1 MSFEREIN
9 TRFKKIRVEVKPE
22 FDSDVLKDSLATF
35 LSARRKT
42 SGLIFKDKV
51 MKIRLVKLAV
61 AAAAIIAVVLFLY
74 SENDAVSGIAWAD
87 VLEKT
92 RKVKQVHITA
102 ISVPF
107 RWGWQMKPTSI
118 SDLYYSSPNTW
129 RGHGFGLVQFFKDGE
144 SQLYDTQQK
153 EFIPDNNV
161 YTPLGSIRFMEAIRN
176 NENFL
181 EAILIAFF
189 RNNIPEAVV
198 APDSSQS
205 YDTGI
210 EVIDFANSQQ
220 SLSARVWVMRQ
231 SQLPIQIKVNWINAG
246 PMQEFLGVFDY
257 TDPQSEEFFDPNAF
271 AEKAKLVVGPVEDF
285 YEIGRTLT
293 AYGEPEMSAEVPEG
307 LVFEEFDRGS
317 RAWRPCELSADGKF
331 LAYAVWT
338 IDKKWIREQTDVY
351 VLNVDTGKKEKVA
364 QINHQIS
371 ELYWQDSK
379 TLLCG
384 EALSPFYYRISLTT
398 GKVSRLELSE
408 LADTDLDFI
417 IYKRMS
423 PDKKRIAFLGRDKAC
438 ASDTMQYGLWVLE
451 LESREIKLLIGD
463 NLKSV
468 PAWSPDSMKLAI
480 GNKPGYTTEHPLCI
494 VDVAN
499 GEVTD
504 TQVKGV
510 GAAWSPDGN
519 MIAYVTN
526 SHRGSYRHG
535 IPAIGRIAVLNLST
549 GQVNY
554 VSDEGWA
561 KKYDDG
567 TRQLHGNIFP
577 RWSPDS
583 KWLAY
588 IQYEQS
594 ISEVQDTEEESRKV
608 FVAEPSG
615 QTVIE
620 IEDKF
625 DAMSWDKTG
634 HDLLLVEG
642 DHVLRTTPE

>member
-1 MSFEREIN
+1 MSFEREIK

-22 FDSDVLKDSLATF
+22 FDSNVLKDSLATF

-42 SGLIFKDKV
+42 SGLVFKGKV

-61 AAAAIIAVVLFLY
+61 AAVAIIAVVLFLY
-74 SENDAVSGIAWAD
+74 PENDTVSGVAWAD

-107 RWGWQMKPTSI
+107 RWGWQIKPTSI

-129 RGHGFGLVQFFKDGE
+129 RGHGFGVVQFFKNGE
-144 SQLYDTQQK
+144 SRLYDTQQK
-153 EFIPDNNV
+153 EFILDNNV
-161 YTPLGSIRFMEAIRN
+161 YTPLGSIRFMETIRN

-181 EAILIAFF
+181 ESILIAFF

-198 APDSSQS
+198 APNSSQS

-210 EVIDFANSQQ
+210 EVIDFANSRQ

-271 AEKAKLVVGPVEDF
+271 AEKAKLVTGPEEDF

-307 LVFEEFDRGS
+307 LIFEEFDRGS

-338 IDKKWIREQTDVY
+338 IDKRWVRERTDVY
-351 VLNVDTGKKEKVA
+351 VLNIDAGKKEKVA
-364 QINHQIS
+364 QINHGVS
-371 ELYWQDSK
+371 ELHWQDSK

-384 EALSPFYYRISLTT
+384 ESLSPFYYRISLTT
-398 GKVSRLELSE
+398 GKVSRFELSE
-408 LADTDLDFI
+408 LTDADVDFVA
-417 IYKRMS
+417 YKRIS
-423 PDKKRIAFLGRDKAC
+423 PDKKRIAFLGRVKAC
-438 ASDTMQYGLWVLE
+438 ASDAMQYGLWVLE
-451 LESREIKLLIGD
+451 LESREIRLLIGEGLK
-463 NLKSV
+463 NL

-480 GNKPGYTTEHPLCI
+480 GNKPGYTSEHPLCI
-494 VDVAN
+494 VDVTT

-504 TQVKGV
+504 TQIKGA

-526 SHRGSYRHG
+526 SHWGSYRHG
-535 IPAIGRIAVLNLST
+535 IPATGRIAVLNLST
-549 GQVNY
+549 GQLSY

-561 KKYDDG
+561 KKFDDES
-567 TRQLHGNIFP
+567 RQLHGNIFP
-577 RWSPDS
+577 RWSADG

-588 IQYEQS
+588 IQYEQF
-594 ISEVQDTEEESRKV
+594 ISEAQDTEEESRKV

-620 IEDKF
+620 IEDTF

-642 DHVLRTTPE
+642 DHVFRTTPK

>member
-1 MSFEREIN
+1 MSFEREIK

-42 SGLIFKDKV
+42 SSLIFEGKL
-51 MKIRLVKLAV
+51 MKLVKLAV
-61 AAAAIIAVVLFLY
+61 AAAVIIAVVLFLY
-74 SENDAVSGIAWAD
+74 SENDTVSGVAWAD

-107 RWGWQMKPTSI
+107 RCGWQMKPTSI

-129 RGHGFGLVQFFKDGE
+129 RGHGFGLVQFFREGE
-144 SQLYDTQQK
+144 SRLYDTQQK
-153 EFIPDNNV
+153 EFTSDKKIYV
-161 YTPLGSIRFMEAIRN
+161 PLGSIGFTEAIGN

-181 EAILIAFF
+181 EAILTAFF

-198 APDSSQS
+198 APDSNRS

-257 TDPQSEEFFDPNAF
+257 TDPQSEEFFDPNTF
-271 AEKAKLVVGPVEDF
+271 AEKAELVVGPAEDF

-307 LVFEEFDRGS
+307 LVFEEFDRSS

-331 LAYAVWT
+331 LAYAVET
-338 IDKKWIREQTDVY
+338 IDKKWVRERTDVY
-351 VLNVDTGKKEKVA
+351 VLNIDTGKREKVA
-364 QINHQIS
+364 QINHGLS

-384 EALSPFYYRISLTT
+384 ESLSPFYYRISLTT
-398 GKVSRLELSE
+398 GKVIRFELSE
-408 LADTDLDFI
+408 LTDADVDFVA
-417 IYKRMS
+417 YKRIS
-423 PDKKRIAFLGRDKAC
+423 PDKKRIAFLGRVKDC
-438 ASDTMQYGLWVLE
+438 ASDAMQYGLWVLE
-451 LESREIKLLIGD
+451 PESREIKLLIGD
-463 NLKSV
+463 GLKNL
-468 PAWSPDSMKLAI
+468 PAWSPDSMKIAI
-480 GNKPGYTTEHPLCI
+480 GNKPGYTSEHSLWI
-494 VDVAN
+494 VDVVT

-504 TQVKGV
+504 TQVKGA

-526 SHRGSYRHG
+526 FHWGSYRHG
-535 IPAIGRIAVLNLST
+535 IPSTGRIAVLNLST
-549 GQVNY
+549 GQVSY

-577 RWSPDS
+577 RWSSDS

-594 ISEVQDTEEESRKV
+594 ISEVQDTEEDLRKV
-608 FVAEPSG
+608 FITEPSG

-620 IEDKF
+620 IEDTF
-625 DAMSWDKTG
+625 DAMTWAKTG
-634 HDLLLVEG
+634 HELLLVEG
-642 DHVLRTTPE
+642 DHVLRTAPK